1 MSDERLRYLERK
13 WHETGDPTVRD
24 ELVRVEMRSSV
35 PFVGTQL
42 KPCIEIAW
50 DGFHDIYGMYNPWN
64 EGFQHANVII
74 EPRNCDEHGY
84 PLVGQGI
91 RWRTWLSSYT
101 SVTYHNPSYDNYLT
115 RGFTGPTI

>member
-13 WHETGDPTVRD
+13 WHETGDPAVRD

-64 EGFQHANVII
+64 DKGFWNANVII
-74 EPRNCDEHGY
+74 EPRNCNDNGH
-84 PLVGQGI
+84 PLLAQGI
-91 RWRTWLSSYT
+91 GWETWLSCYS
-101 SVTYHNPSYDNYLT
+101 SVTYARPDRELYWNC
-115 RGFTGPTI
+115 TI